1 MPAPNQTP
9 EQRAAEIAAMREA
22 EARAMAELK
31 SNPLGAPPPDTLTT
45 EDIQLVALLAG
56 TTNQEMK
63 KARFGDNVMAPT
75 AAPPI
80 DPRRVI
86 QELRVAAPVQPG
98 AAAPVQPGAR
108 PQPRPP
114 VVQQPAPQPKDPN
127 DPQLE
132 LPFRD
137 SNMND
142 VHEALERVNQRL
154 SRIEETQKTILEFI
168 KRVEAA

>member
-1 MPAPNQTP
+1 MPAPTQTP
-9 EQRAAEIAAMREA
+9 EQRAAEVAAMREA
-22 EARAMAELK
+22 EARALAEVK
-31 SNPLGAPPPDTLTT
+31 ANPTGAPAQSSLTQ
-45 EDIQLVALLAG
+45 EDIELVALLAG

-75 AAPPI
+75 TAAPI

-86 QELRVAAPVQPG
+86 QELRVGVPVQPG
-98 AAAPVQPGAR
+98 APAPVPGPR
-108 PQPRPP
+108 PQPQPKQ
-114 VVQQPAPQPKDPN
+114 VVQPASPVKTD